1 MKRPKPSFGS
11 ILVSV
16 ITIVLSACATPSMRV
31 PVTRPAEVNLL
42 ESKKIVVGEFKGRR
56 GRLVENALTREL
68 VNTGRFEVLD
78 RSILGQKLRQNNPAM
93 TANVSQV
100 VADVLIIK
108 LFESGN
114 FRKEIDRRDLARI
127 LGDVNP
133 SLSNTVDQN
142 TLEQITKFVGAAYYL
157 RGNVDF
163 DYIQNDNI
171 GERTKDSKGVI
182 HRTYTKQGKAMA
194 TTTFQITSLTSGNI
208 VALKMISRTSV
219 RTTSADNRWPANPD
233 REAIVDNVVYDT
245 ITTFMPIIVPYV
257 EYVYVQFAPNDPK
270 VPGLENGVNFA
281 KAGMWP
287 EAASEFKATV
297 EKNPSHQGAWWDLG
311 IAYEYNYQFTEA
323 EHAFMQANRLQP
335 CEKCLREINNVHRL
349 DAERRKLIEQGAL

>member
-1 MKRPKPSFGS
+1 MKRQNSS
-11 ILVSV
+11 IGLILGSV
-16 ITIVLSACATPSMRV
+16 IAIVLSACATPSMRV
-31 PVTRPAEVNLL
+31 PITRPAEVNLI

-78 RSILGQKLRQNNPAM
+78 RAVLEQKLRQNNPAM
-93 TANVSQV
+93 TGNVSQA

-108 LFESGN
+108 LFESGK
-114 FRKEIDRRDLARI
+114 FRREIDRRSLERI
-127 LGDVNP
+127 LGAVDP
-133 SLSNTVDQN
+133 SLSNAVDQN

-163 DYIQNDNI
+163 DYAQNDNV
-171 GERTKDSKGVI
+171 GERTKDSSGVI
-182 HRTYTKQGKAMA
+182 HKTYTKQGIAKA
-194 TTTFQITSLTSGNI
+194 TTTFQITSLTSGDI
-208 VALKMISRTSV
+208 VALKTISRTSAK
-219 RTTSADNRWPANPD
+219 TTSADNRWPANPD

-245 ITTFMPIIVPYV
+245 ITAFMPIIVPYV

-287 EAASEFKATV
+287 EAANEFKTTV

-323 EHAFMQANRLQP
+323 ENAFMQANKLQP
-335 CEKCLREINNVHRL
+335 CEKCLREINNVRRL